1 MSFGGQTEMRGCN
14 SGGGTRAIAQF
25 SRALVRRPLFYLVP
39 CVAAQI
45 ACGFVTRSEVAPDP
59 AHPVLA
65 IGSSAP
71 DFALPGVDGRIHRL
85 SDYSASNVIAVVF
98 TCNHCLASQLYEGRI
113 GKLFREYRD
122 RSVALVTVNPDNANQ
137 VRMGELAW
145 TDVDDSL
152 AGMKDRAAYR
162 HLDYPYLYDGE
173 TQSLTSKFGVVATP
187 QIFVFDR
194 GRKLRYEGRID
205 DNPREPL
212 ARTHDA
218 RNAID
223 ALLSG
228 RPVAVSQTQVAGCP
242 TNWLSK
248 GSGRDAEMAKIEAE
262 PVRLEMATPE
272 VLKKLRWNGSG
283 KLALVNFWATW
294 CGPCVGEFPDL
305 QDTYRMYRNRGFDL
319 VTVSSNLPDEKAAVL
334 EFLRK
339 KHASSRNLLFATTD
353 TYGLQDA
360 FDPNMGGAVPFTLL
374 LAPNGDVLYQEQ
386 GELGISRMRRAILAN
401 LPDDAEHRGSQA
413 YWSGN

>member
-1 MSFGGQTEMRGCN
+1 LG
-14 SGGGTRAIAQF
+14 
-25 SRALVRRPLFYLVP
+25 
-39 CVAAQI
+39 AAQI
-45 ACGFVTRSEVAPDP
+45 ACGLVTRSEVKPDP

-65 IGSSAP
+65 VGSSAP
-71 DFALPGVDGRIHRL
+71 GFALTGVDGETHKL
-85 SDYSASNVIAVVF
+85 SDYSDSKVLAVVF

-113 GKLFREYRD
+113 GKLYRD
-122 RSVALVTVNPDNANQ
+122 YRDKGVALVAVNPDNVNQ
-137 VRMGELAW
+137 IRMEELAW

-162 HLDYPYLYDGE
+162 HLEYPYLYDGE
-173 TQSLTSKFGVVATP
+173 TQGVASKFGVVATP
-187 QIFVFDR
+187 QIFVFDQ

-205 DNPREPL
+205 DNVREPL

-228 RPVAVSQTQVAGCP
+228 RPVTVSQTPVAGCA
-242 TNWLSK
+242 TKWLSN

-262 PVRLEMATPE
+262 PVKLEAATPD
-272 VLKKLRWNGSG
+272 VLKKLRGNGTR

-305 QDTYRMYRNRGFDL
+305 QDTYRAYRKRGFDL
-319 VTVSSNLPDEKAAVL
+319 VTVSSNEPDEKAAVL
-334 EFLRK
+334 EFLQK

-360 FDPNMGGAVPFTLL
+360 FDPKMGGAVPFTLL

-386 GELGISRMRRAILAN
+386 GELSISRMRRAILAN
-401 LPDDAEHRGSQA
+401 LPDDADHAGSQA
-413 YWSGN
+413 YWSSN